1 MSRAKFSIEDCEEVS
16 EATVVVL
23 CFIENRFK
31 SEIAS
36 CRLLI
41 YCYIVFEILYFV
53 FVSYISM

>member
-36 CRLLI
+36 CDLLI
-41 YCYIVFEILYFV
+41 YSYIVFEIV

>member
-1 MSRAKFSIEDCEEVS
+1 MPVMSRAKFRIEDCEEVS

-36 CRLLI
+36 CDLLI
-41 YCYIVFEILYFV
+41 YC
-53 FVSYISM
+53 